1 LEPLLGAPNELGL
14 ERLASEGALV
24 ITMRCAKCARDN
36 PEDAK
41 FCVGCG
47 NPFWGRCANCGA
59 ENPADASFCKRCG
72 TRLGGVAT
80 PSAAA
85 ARSER
90 ISVRSEQTDNA
101 ALDGERKTVTALFA
115 DIKGSMDLI
124 EDLDPEEARA
134 IVDPALKLMMEAVH
148 HYGGYVAQSTGDGIF
163 ALFGAPVAYEDH
175 PQRALFA
182 ALRMQAEVRR
192 YAERLRA
199 EQGVNLQVR
208 VGANTGE
215 VVVREIRTGEK
226 HSEYVPIG
234 HSTSV
239 AARLQALAAPGSIAI
254 SESLRKLVEGYFA
267 LKSLGP
273 ARIKGV
279 SEPIEIYEVTG
290 LGLLR
295 TRLQRGA
302 LRGYTKFVGRQ
313 REMDAMKHAA
323 EQAKAG
329 HGQIVATIADAGVG
343 KSRLFFEFKATSQSG
358 WLVLEAFSVS
368 HGKATAYLPLIDLLH
383 VYFRITSDEDARM
396 RREKVAGKVAMLDRS
411 LEEETLPHLFALL
424 GIVEGEDPFA
434 QMDAQVRRRRTQDA
448 VKRIFLRES
457 LNQPLMLIFE
467 DLHWIDEETQ
477 AFLNLLADGIA
488 NAPALLLVNYRPEYS
503 HSWSSKT
510 YYTQLRL
517 DPLNKKSANDML
529 SALLGDAAE
538 LAPLKRLIIEKTQGN
553 PLFMEEIFQA
563 MIEDGS
569 LQRNGTV
576 KLIRPIEQL
585 RLPPTLQGILAGRI
599 DHLPPEEKE
608 LLQTLAVIGT
618 EFPLTLVQAVVPRPP
633 EAIDSLL
640 SRLQTSEF
648 IYEQPAAGDI
658 EYTFKHALTHDV
670 AYNSLLTERRRLLHE
685 RIARVIEA
693 LHHERLE
700 DHYVELAHHYRSSNN
715 TAKAVEYLHLAGEQA
730 LDRGAYAQAVANVEP
745 ALKLIERLPEEV
757 ERLRAE
763 LGVRLME
770 GRTVP
775 VLRGVSSAERLQNS
789 ERVCELSEQLGDT
802 SALIRG
808 LFNMGMVYVHRREAR
823 RAQAIASRCLK
834 LAEQNQDQE
843 ALLSVY
849 YLEACCAQSS
859 GDLLQASSR
868 FTDLMKRLVSPPQR
882 AGAGISPIDPFAATP
897 IMSAVVQHS
906 LGRPD
911 EALKLTHEALRR
923 ARQLKHPYTLVM
935 VIRVATQL
943 RHQRRE
949 DKAAQQLAEEA
960 FALSEEHGFREQNA
974 FGRPFRGWPVSG
986 FNQAEQMIAE
996 LEPLVAL
1003 APSPTQREVLGML
1016 AQLYMRF
1023 GHADRALTVLDEDIA
1038 RSERS
1043 GAHFYEPE
1051 IHRLKGEAIMMR
1063 DSSETAEAEKCFRKG
1078 IELARGQSA
1087 KWLELRASVSLARLF
1102 DRSGRRA
1109 EARAM
1114 LTDIYGWF
1122 TEGFDTADLKDA
1134 KKLLDELSKLPP
1146 EAA

>member
-1 LEPLLGAPNELGL
+1 MDPA
-14 ERLASEGALV
+14 
-24 ITMRCAKCARDN
+24 
-36 PEDAK
+36 
-41 FCVGCG
+41 
-47 NPFWGRCANCGA
+47 
-59 ENPADASFCKRCG
+59 PAD
-72 TRLGGVAT
+72 T
-80 PSAAA
+80 
-85 ARSER
+85 SETSKP
-90 ISVRSEQTDNA
+90 SVRVSTVADGTQ
-101 ALDGERKTVTALFA
+101 LDGERKTVTALFA
-115 DIKGSMDLI
+115 DIKGSTEL
-124 EDLDPEEARA
+124 EQDLDPEEARA
-134 IVDPALKLMMEAVH
+134 IIDPALKLMIDAVRR
-148 HYGGYVAQSTGDGIF
+148 YDGYIVQSTGDGIF
-163 ALFGAPVAYEDH
+163 ALFGAPVAHEDH
-175 PQRALFA
+175 PQRALYA
-182 ALRMQAEVRR
+182 ALRMQEDLKR
-192 YAERLRA
+192 YSARLREA
-199 EQGVNLQVR
+199 GNLPIEAR
-208 VGANTGE
+208 VGVNTGE
-215 VVVREIRTGEK
+215 VVVRTISTGGGNT
-226 HSEYVPIG
+226 EYTPIG
-234 HSTSV
+234 HTTNLAS
-239 AARLQALAAPGSIAI
+239 RMQALAPTGSIAI
-254 SESLRKLVEGYFA
+254 SQQTWKLVEGYFA
-267 LKSLGP
+267 LKPLGP
-273 ARIKGV
+273 TKIKGI
-279 SEPIEIYEVTG
+279 SEPVNVYEVSG
-290 LGLLR
+290 LGPIR
-295 TRLQRGA
+295 TRLQRAAG
-302 LRGYTKFVGRQ
+302 RGYSKFVGRG
-313 REMDAMKHAA
+313 REIDAMKAAA

-329 HGQIVATIADAGVG
+329 NGQIVAAMAEAGVG

-383 VYFRITSDEDARM
+383 VYFRITPDEDARM

-411 LEEETLPHLFALL
+411 LEDETLPHLFALL

-448 VKRIFLRES
+448 VKRILLRES

-488 NAPALLLVNYRPEYS
+488 NAPVLLLVNYRPEYS
-503 HSWSSKT
+503 HSWGSKT
-510 YYTQLRL
+510 YYAQLRL
-517 DPLNKKSANDML
+517 DPLGKKSANDML
-529 SALLGDAAE
+529 SALLGDGAE

-569 LQRNGTV
+569 LQRNGSV
-576 KLIRPIEQL
+576 KLIRPVEQL
-585 RLPPTLQGILAGRI
+585 RLPPTVQGILAGRI

-618 EFPLTLVQAVVPRPP
+618 EFPLTLVQAVVERPP
-633 EAIDSLL
+633 DTIDRLL
-640 SRLQTSEF
+640 NRLQTGEF

-658 EYTFKHALTHDV
+658 EYTFKHALIHDV

-685 RIARVIEA
+685 RIARAIEA

-700 DHYVELAHHYRSSNN
+700 DHYAELAHHYRSSNIA
-715 TAKAVEYLHLAGEQA
+715 AKAVEYLHLAGEQA

-802 SALIRG
+802 SALLRG
-808 LFNMGMVYVHRREAR
+808 LFNMGMVYMHRREAR
-823 RAQAIASRCLK
+823 RAQEIASRCLK
-834 LAEQNQDQE
+834 LAEQNQDHE

-868 FTDLMKRLVSPPQR
+868 FNDLMKRLVSPPQR

-911 EALKLTHEALRR
+911 EALKLTDEALRR

-960 FALSEEHGFREQNA
+960 IALSEEHGFREQNA
-974 FGRPFRGWPVSG
+974 FGRPFRGWPISG
-986 FNQAEQMIAE
+986 FSQAEQMIAE

-1003 APSPTQREVLGML
+1003 VPSPTQRAVLGML

-1038 RSERS
+1038 RSQRS

-1051 IHRLKGEAIMMR
+1051 IHRLRGEAIMMR
-1063 DSSETAEAEKCFRKG
+1063 DSSATAEAEECFRKG
-1078 IELARGQSA
+1078 MEMARGQSA
-1087 KWLELRASVSLARLF
+1087 KWLELRASVSLARLL
-1102 DRSGRRA
+1102 DRTDRRA
-1109 EARAM
+1109 EACAM

-1134 KKLLDELSKLPP
+1134 KALLDQLCS
-1146 EAA
+1146 